1 MDGLRVV
8 QADERC
14 RPMITAPHVSSP
26 IATDVAIGRVV
37 RAAVK
42 ARAGVARTSVEQGA
56 ARELHKVLVQQQK
69 AAKASFAI
77 PENFVPDD
85 TVRAMLQQDL
95 AATLSNR
102 PEAPTSSEQMV
113 RLLATLEA
121 LGRGE
126 DIDRNA
132 ADELLGF
139 LHRAGRPTESSAQP
153 VSTSLIDGP

>member
-1 MDGLRVV
+1 
-8 QADERC
+8 
-14 RPMITAPHVSSP
+14 MITAPHVSSP